1 MSYIYPAPGV
11 STKEIVLRVAI
22 YETGGVYTQA
32 GDVLTIPALQDITV
46 NAAND
51 IFTWTQLDA
60 QAKKNIATTATN
72 SLSMNLVLDQN
83 RFFGSTTNEDG
94 STANVALS
102 TAAKGVFGLS
112 TDKDL
117 VVFDLYLGDTSDG
130 SAGKFITGTGYITG
144 LAPTVSADAPVWV
157 SPITITV
164 DGSYTVGTTATLNKY
179 GT

>member
-11 STKEIVLRVAI
+11 STKEIILRVAK
-22 YETGGVYTQA
+22 YESGGDYTAA

-72 SLSMNLVLDQN
+72 SLSMNLVLDQD

-94 STANVALS
+94 STTN
-102 TAAKGVFGLS
+102 AAGTTGTKGIFGLS

-130 SAGKFITGTGYITG
+130 AEGKFITGTGYITG

-164 DGSYTVGTTATLNKY
+164 DGDYTIGTSATLTRY
-179 GT
+179 GA